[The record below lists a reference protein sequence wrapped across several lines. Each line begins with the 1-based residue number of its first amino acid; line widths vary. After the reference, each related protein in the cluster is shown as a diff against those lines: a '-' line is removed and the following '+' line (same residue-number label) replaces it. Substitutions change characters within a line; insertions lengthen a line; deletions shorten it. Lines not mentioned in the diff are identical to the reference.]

1 MPADVLDSRDPLDP
15 EAVEVVWRRLRA
27 GDRRTLARAISW
39 CESSR
44 RDDRRLAQALVV
56 RAAADDAAER
66 AVRVGITG
74 PAGVGKS
81 TFLDVLGDH
90 LIAVGR
96 RPAVLA
102 VDPSSRRTGGS
113 LLGDQA
119 RMTRLLRRG
128 AFVRPSPTRGHLGGA
143 GAQTLEAALLC
154 AAAGFDPILIET
166 VGVGQN
172 ETEVSDLVDAV
183 VLLLQPGAGDE
194 LQGMKRG
201 LLEHADLW
209 AVSQADGERLS
220 LAQET
225 KARFEGALRLLRGT
239 EAPPIGLLSAL
250 EERGVQELWAAVE
263 AWLEAQRARGEFDER
278 RRRQRVAWFQRSL
291 LSQLL
296 ERLESGTDF
305 GTRAAEFEGRVA
317 SGELSAPE
325 AVNALLDG
333 LPW

>member
-1 MPADVLDSRDPLDP
+1 MSTESFSP
-15 EAVEVVWRRLRA
+15 EAVEVLWQRLTS

-39 CESSR
+39 CESR
-44 RDDRRLAQALVV
+44 RTDDRRLAHALVV
-56 RAAADDAAER
+56 RAASYEAAQR

-81 TFLDVLGDH
+81 TFLDVLGDT
-90 LIAVGR
+90 LVRSGR

-119 RMTRLLRRG
+119 RMTRLIRHG
-128 AFVRPSPTRGHLGGA
+128 VFVRPSPTRGHLGGA

-154 AAAGFDPILIET
+154 AASGFDPILIET

-172 ETEVSDLVDAV
+172 ESEVSDLVDAV

-209 AVSQADGERLS
+209 AVSQADGERLA
-220 LAQET
+220 LAQDT
-225 KARFEGALRLLRGT
+225 KARFEGALRLLRGGD
-239 EAPPIGLLSAL
+239 APPVGLLSSL
-250 EERGVQELWAAVE
+250 EERGVQELWTAVE
-263 AWLEAQRARGEFDER
+263 SWLEEQRGSGAFGER
-278 RRRQRVAWFQRSL
+278 RRVQRVEWFRRSL
-291 LSQLL
+291 LLRLL
-296 ERLESGTDF
+296 ERLEAHAGF
-305 GTRAAEFEGRVA
+305 GARAVELEGRVA
-317 SGELSAPE
+317 GGDLSAPE
-325 AVNALLDG
+325 AVDDLLDG